1 MHCSTPYIF
10 QFRFQNFWRKVVT
23 IFSRKAKDLED
34 LTSFYGAAGRILLV
48 SVMRRQIVGVIAI
61 REDNYKEDTDDTY
74 EKLKSDC
81 CEISRIFVHPKLRR
95 LGIGARLLDE
105 GEARA
110 RDKGYSKLKVS
121 SEVQF

>member
-34 LTSFYGAAGRILLV
+34 LTSFYGVSGRILLV

-61 REDNYKEDTDDTY
+61 REDNYKEDTDDKY
-74 EKLKSDC
+74 EKLESDC

-95 LGIGARLLDE
+95 LGIGTRLLGE